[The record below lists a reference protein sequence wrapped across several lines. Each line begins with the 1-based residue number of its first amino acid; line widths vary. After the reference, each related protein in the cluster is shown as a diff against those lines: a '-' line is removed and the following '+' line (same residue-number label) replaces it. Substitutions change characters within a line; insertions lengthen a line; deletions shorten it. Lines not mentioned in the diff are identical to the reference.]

1 MHHEHVLNTKIGR
14 LFMAGIPGTRLDDDT
29 DALIR
34 HYCIGGVI
42 LFSRNI
48 EDPVQLAALCNDLQ
62 DRAIRYHNIPLFL
75 AVDQE
80 GGRVA
85 RLKGPFTAFAG
96 NTAIGDDPY
105 PVDRAVEFARVTAEE
120 MRLVGLNMDL
130 APVVDV
136 RRGEPETH
144 LVGRTFSD
152 DPEKVSLLGRTVV
165 KVLQENGVMATAKHF
180 PGLGKTSL
188 DPHHHLPTIDADLEE
203 IETVN
208 LPPFRAAI
216 DEGVSSIM
224 TSHAIYPALD
234 PDNPATLSYKILTD
248 LLRGTLGFKG
258 LVISDDLEMGAIK
271 KKWGVSDGAVASF
284 MAGNDILLICQE
296 QGMVVE
302 SINAL
307 REKITGGEIHPDRL
321 ELSLGRIEK
330 TKSAFLGGD
339 TKTASLEKVA
349 TYFKL

>member
-85 RLKGPFTAFAG
+85 RLKGPF
-96 NTAIGDDPY
+96 
-105 PVDRAVEFARVTAEE
+105 FARVTAEE

-136 RRGEPETH
+136 RRGEPESH

-165 KVLQENGVMATAKHF
+165 KVLQKNGVMATAKHF

-188 DPHHHLPTIDADLEE
+188 DPHHHLPTIDVDLEE

-271 KKWGVSDGAVASF
+271 KKWGVPDGAVASF

-307 REKITGGEIHPDRL
+307 REKIIGGEIHPDRL

-330 TKSAFLGGD
+330 TKSAFLGGN

>member
-1 MHHEHVLNTKIGR
+1 MHHEHILNTRVGR
-14 LFMAGIPGTRLDDDT
+14 LFMTGIPGTRLDDET
-29 DALIR
+29 DSLIR

-42 LFSRNI
+42 LFSKNI
-48 EDPVQLAALCNDLQ
+48 KDPIQVATLCNDLQ
-62 DRAIRYHNIPLFL
+62 DRAIRYHGIPLFL

-85 RLKGPFTAFAG
+85 RLREPFTAFAG
-96 NTAIGDDPY
+96 NTSIGNDPH
-105 PVDRAVEFARVTAEE
+105 PVDSAVEFARITAKE

-152 DPEKVSLLGRTVV
+152 DPEKVALLGRTVV
-165 KVLQENGVMATAKHF
+165 KVLQKNGVMATAKHF

-188 DPHHHLPTIDADLEE
+188 DPHHHLPTIDVDLEE
-203 IETVN
+203 IEEVN

-234 PDNPATLSYKILTD
+234 PYNPATLSYKILTD
-248 LLRGTLGFKG
+248 LLRGGLGFKG
-258 LVISDDLEMGAIK
+258 VVISDDLEMGAIK
-271 KKWGVSDGAVASF
+271 KNWGVPEGAVASF
-284 MAGNDILLICQE
+284 MAGNDILLICKE
-296 QGMVVE
+296 QHLVVE
-302 SINAL
+302 SINVL
-307 REKITGGEIHPDRL
+307 REKIIGGEINPDRL

-330 TKSAFLGGD
+330 TKSAFLGE
-339 TKTASLEKVA
+339 TKTTSLEKVA
-349 TYFKL
+349 AYFKL

>member
-96 NTAIGDDPY
+96 NTAIGDDPH

-136 RRGEPETH
+136 RRGEPESH

-165 KVLQENGVMATAKHF
+165 KVLQKNGVMATAKHF

-188 DPHHHLPTIDADLEE
+188 DPHHHLPTIDVDLEE

-271 KKWGVSDGAVASF
+271 KKWGVPDGAVASF

-307 REKITGGEIHPDRL
+307 REKIIGGEIHPDRL

-330 TKSAFLGGD
+330 TKSAFLGGN